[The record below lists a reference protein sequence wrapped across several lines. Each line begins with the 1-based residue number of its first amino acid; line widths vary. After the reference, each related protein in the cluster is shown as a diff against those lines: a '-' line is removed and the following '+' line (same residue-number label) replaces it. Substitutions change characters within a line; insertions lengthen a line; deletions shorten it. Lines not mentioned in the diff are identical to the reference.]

1 MIVFL
6 NEISDFLN
14 NIPQW
19 LSSFITALIGAI
31 VGGWFTLKGVD
42 REAKITRAEAERNS
56 LELQLSVLKGIKG
69 EISTL
74 INLYNKRMQDHINGI
89 SPGEILFINFPIGD
103 DNFTFYEQNAKI
115 IAKLNDATRD
125 SIINIY
131 TYARSLIQSFKGNN
145 QLVVDYEK
153 ILFDM
158 ADNNK
163 NKDMYERLHA
173 AKIEVMADYAQGI
186 KNIDTELRNVIN
198 EGFNVIN
205 QEIAVLKVK
214 LINLEP

>member
-1 MIVFL
+1 MTFLIDVSNFL
-6 NEISDFLN
+6 NS
-14 NIPQW
+14 IPQW
-19 LSSFITALIGAI
+19 LSSFITALIGAF

-69 EISTL
+69 EIFTL
-74 INLYNKRMQDHINGI
+74 IILYNKRMREHIDNI
-89 SPGEILFINFPIGD
+89 VPGNTLLINFPIGD

-115 IAKLNDATRD
+115 IAKLNDAARD

-131 TYARSLIQSFKGNN
+131 TYARSLIQSYKGNN
-145 QLVVDYEK
+145 QLIVEYEK

-163 NKDMYERLHA
+163 NKDMYKRLYS
-173 AKIEVMADYAQGI
+173 AKLEVMVDYAQGI
-186 KNIDTELRNVIN
+186 KNIDAELRHAID

-205 QEIAVLKVK
+205 QEIAALQVRLTNVG
-214 LINLEP
+214 P